1 MDIMGLKQDPQMV
14 FDELGVENL
23 LITDG
28 ILKKYIDINS
38 QWELVF
44 EGPNAFIYTR
54 TDITT

>member
-1 MDIMGLKQDPQMV
+1 MV

-28 ILKKYIDINS
+28 ILKKYIDINP

-54 TDITT
+54 TDTTT